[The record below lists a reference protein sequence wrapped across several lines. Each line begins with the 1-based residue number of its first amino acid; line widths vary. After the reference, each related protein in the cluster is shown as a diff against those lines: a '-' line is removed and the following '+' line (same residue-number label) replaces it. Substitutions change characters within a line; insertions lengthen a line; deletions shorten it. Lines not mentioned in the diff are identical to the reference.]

1 VTGRRRRTYPRLALV
16 FLVAALV
23 AGGCTDD
30 PSSDTTAATT
40 RQSISS
46 NESNDTFGSIP
57 EIVQAVQPSVVTI
70 FTGTGLGSG
79 VVYRS
84 GGDIITNAHVV
95 GDSKQVQV
103 AFADGKRLAG
113 TVVATDTVVD
123 IAVVHVARTD
133 LPAARFRTG
142 LPEVGELAVA
152 IGSPL
157 GFTRTVTAGIIS
169 GRHREIPSSGP
180 ADALVDLLQTDA
192 AISPGNSGGALV
204 DKNAEIVGINEA
216 YLPPTTGAVA
226 IGFAI
231 PANTVTDTTDQLL
244 ATGRA
249 SHAFVGIQPADLT
262 PDLARQVG
270 AEGTTGVLV
279 LDVVPGGPADKA
291 GLRPGDVLISVD
303 GERTDTVVDFLA
315 QLRRLDPGQT
325 VAVTFLRD
333 GTEHTVKV
341 TLADRPPG

>member
-1 VTGRRRRTYPRLALV
+1 VTGSRRRTYPRLALV
-16 FLVAALV
+16 LVVAALV
-23 AGGCTDD
+23 AGGCTSD
-30 PSSDTTAATT
+30 PSSQATVATT
-40 RQSISS
+40 RTSVSAT
-46 NESNDTFGSIP
+46 DTFGSIP
-57 EIVQAVQPSVVTI
+57 EIVRAVQPSVVTV

-79 VVYRS
+79 VIYRS
-84 GGDIITNAHVV
+84 GGDILTNAHVV
-95 GDSKQVQV
+95 GNSKQVQV

-123 IAVVHVARTD
+123 LAVVHVARTD
-133 LPAARFRTG
+133 LPAARFRTD
-142 LPEVGELAVA
+142 LPEVGELAIA

-169 GRHREIPSSGP
+169 GRHRDIPSSGP

-204 DKNAEIVGINEA
+204 DKNAQIVGINEA

-231 PANTVTDTTDQLL
+231 PANTVTDTADQLL

-249 SHAFVGIQPADLT
+249 SHAFIGIQPADLT

-270 AEGTTGVLV
+270 AKGTTGVLV

-291 GLRPGDVLISVD
+291 GLRPGDVVISVD
-303 GERTDTVVDFLA
+303 GQRTDTVVDFLA
-315 QLRRLDPGQT
+315 QLRELNPGQT
-325 VAVTFLRD
+325 VAVKFLRD